1 MSRRRTLRARA
12 GYTLIEV
19 MMAVGVLT
27 AGSVAIMAMH
37 QAATRGNMEAR
48 QMTTANQAAQR
59 WVERLRRDALNWT
72 QSANVANPALLL
84 RTTYLR
90 NVPAPGTAP
99 AWVVPV
105 PDVTSG
111 ETANFDFYGNDIAAG
126 AAPYYCTNVR
136 LAWVYPGQAM
146 RADVRVWWVR
156 RLAGASGA
164 PAGTAALYNC
174 APGVDPG
181 AITGNPN
188 VRMIHTSTVIRFTPP
203 PS

>member
-12 GYTLIEV
+12 GYTLIEI

-48 QMTTANQAAQR
+48 QMTTANQVAQR

-72 QSANVANPALLL
+72 QAANVHSPTLLT
-84 RTTYLR
+84 RTTYLSS
-90 NVPAPGTAP
+90 VPAPGTAP
-99 AWVVPV
+99 AWFVPV
-105 PDVTSG
+105 PAATSG
-111 ETANFDFYGNDIAAG
+111 ETAGFDFYGNDIAGG

-136 LAWVYPGQAM
+136 LEWLYPGQAM

-156 RLAGASGA
+156 RIAGTAGA
-164 PAGTAALYNC
+164 PASTSTLYNC
-174 APGVDPG
+174 APGVDPNTL
-181 AITGNPN
+181 TGNRSL
-188 VRMIHTSTVIRFTPP
+188 RMVYTSTVIRFSPTPT
-203 PS
+203 